1 LPQVETCVPIQKEK
15 YVMMNNPFPKV
26 VCAATLI
33 IILCA
38 VALSQTPETPESVAK
53 NYFAAMQSGEWA
65 KCAGLMHPE
74 ALVSMKRTFG
84 SIVKADKSGEAAKA
98 LFGLKSAAEF
108 EQLSDTAVFEKLMSF
123 ITGAVPDL
131 KTALAASTSTILGQ
145 VAESPEL
152 AHIVYR
158 TQIKVGA
165 AEITQVE
172 LISFK
177 KSGSSWRALLTADM
191 EELFQKFAEGL
202 SSPGDDKND
211 PPPPATAPKTRKP

>member
-1 LPQVETCVPIQKEK
+1 
-15 YVMMNNPFPKV
+15 MNIMKNLFPKAA
-26 VCAATLI
+26 CAATLTI
-33 IILCA
+33 VFYA
-38 VALSQTPETPESVAK
+38 VALSQTPEAAESVAK

-108 EQLSDTAVFEKLMSF
+108 EQLSDVAVYEKLMSF

-131 KTALAASTSTILGQ
+131 KTALAASTSMILGQ
-145 VAESPEL
+145 VAEGPEL

-158 TQIKVGA
+158 TQIKVGS
-165 AEITQVE
+165 AEVTQVE

-177 KSGSSWRALLTADM
+177 KSGS
-191 EELFQKFAEGL
+191 
-202 SSPGDDKND
+202 
-211 PPPPATAPKTRKP
+211 

>member
-1 LPQVETCVPIQKEK
+1 
-15 YVMMNNPFPKV
+15 
-26 VCAATLI
+26 
-33 IILCA
+33 
-38 VALSQTPETPESVAK
+38 
-53 NYFAAMQSGEWA
+53 
-65 KCAGLMHPE
+65 
-74 ALVSMKRTFG
+74 LVSMKRTFG

-108 EQLSDTAVFEKLMSF
+108 DQLSEPAVFEKLMGF

-145 VAESPEL
+145 VPENPEL

-158 TQIKVGA
+158 TQIKVGG

-177 KSGSSWRALLTADM
+177 KTGSNWRALLTADM

-202 SSPGDDKND
+202 SSPGDDKPGDNKND
-211 PPPPATAPKTRKP
+211 PPPAAAPKTRKP